1 MEADLGKICV
11 IGSLNMD
18 LVINT
23 PRIPVIG
30 ETIIGNGFM
39 TVPGGKGAN
48 QAVAAARLGGEV
60 TMVGNV
66 GDDLF
71 GVSLKENLNINN
83 VNSQNV
89 KTLENVPTGV
99 AIVVINEGNNYIIL
113 DSGANF
119 KISPED
125 ISNLENVI
133 KNSDILLL
141 QMEIPQDA
149 IERAVDIARKYGIKV
164 LLNPAPARELSNDF
178 LEKVDILTPNESEC
192 EYITGLKLSTFEDA
206 SIAIKC
212 IMGKGVKQ
220 VVITLGGRGVVY
232 NSGEKILHKPV
243 PMVEVVDTT
252 AAGDS
257 FTGALAVALTKGMS
271 IDDAIDFANVVGT
284 ITVTKKG
291 AQTSLPFLE
300 ELEKFRLK

>member
-1 MEADLGKICV
+1 MGKICV